1 MYTID
6 TWLQESIPKLTSA
19 GNESS
24 RLDCLLL
31 LEHAM
36 STPREWILAHG
47 DMSVEPFV
55 GSLDTMLKK
64 RMRHSPIAYI
74 THKKEFFNR
83 TFYITN
89 DVLIPRPESEE
100 IITQLLDNTDS
111 RGENEIIL
119 DIGTGSGI
127 LAITA
132 KLELPGATVIA
143 TDLSEKALRVAKE
156 NAEALGAQIQ
166 LYTADLL
173 DIPPAIHP
181 SIILANLP
189 YVPDGLITSHEI
201 KEEPTVA
208 LFSGHDGLE
217 HYKLFWKQL
226 INFAHKPSYVITES
240 LVSQHM
246 RLKEY
251 AELSGYTT
259 HNSKDLIQIFT
270 KK

>member
-1 MYTID
+1 MATVD
-6 TWLQESIPKLTSA
+6 SWLQRSISELALT
-19 GNESS
+19 GNNSS

-31 LEHAM
+31 LEFVTNK
-36 STPREWILAHG
+36 SREWILAHG
-47 DMSVEPFV
+47 DHRIDADIAL
-55 GSLDTMLKK
+55 LDIML
-64 RMRHSPIAYI
+64 RRRIEHAPIAYI
-74 THKKEFFNR
+74 THKKEFYHR
-83 TFYITN
+83 DFYVTQGT
-89 DVLIPRPESEE
+89 LIPRPESEE
-100 IITQLLDNTDS
+100 IITQLLENTDARS
-111 RGENEIIL
+111 EDKVIL

-132 KLELPGATVIA
+132 KLELPKTTVIA
-143 TDLSEKALRVAKE
+143 TDLSGKALNVAEK
-156 NAEALGAQIQ
+156 NAKSLGAQIQ
-166 LYTADLL
+166 LYEADLL
-173 DIPPAIHP
+173 DIPPAIQP

-189 YVPDGLITSHEI
+189 YVPDGLITSNEI
-201 KEEPTVA
+201 RKEPAVA
-208 LFSGHDGLE
+208 LFSGGDGLE

>member
-1 MYTID
+1 MHTID

-31 LEHAM
+31 LEHAVN
-36 STPREWILAHG
+36 TPREWILAHG
-47 DMSVEPFV
+47 DMSVEPFID
-55 GSLDTMLKK
+55 SLDAMLKK
-64 RMRHSPIAYI
+64 RMHNIPIAYI

-83 TFYITN
+83 TFYITS
-89 DVLIPRPESEE
+89 DVLVPRPESEE

-166 LYTADLL
+166 LHTADLL

-181 SIILANLP
+181 TIILANLP

-201 KEEPTVA
+201 KEEPAVA
-208 LFSGHDGLE
+208 LFSGRDGLE
-217 HYKLFWKQL
+217 HYKLFWEQL
-226 INFAHKPSYVITES
+226 INFTHKPRYIIIES
-240 LVSQHM
+240 LPSQHKS
-246 RLKEY
+246 LIKY
-251 AELSGYTT
+251 AALSGYTL
-259 HNSKDLIQIFT
+259 HRSKDLIQTFRYQ
-270 KK
+270 